1 MIELLGFLAI
11 LAVFVFAWGFAQYSM
26 LFPQTYPHVLQPIDA
41 LLLAFHQMFVNI
53 YSDVTKGEPFDMPGD
68 DNECINDPDL
78 YLNHTAVR
86 CTDRP
91 ATYTTFIFM
100 SIYLLLT
107 NLLLFNLLIAIFST
121 TYQKIEGSTSLIL
134 KHN

>member
-1 MIELLGFLAI
+1 MLLFLAI
-11 LAVFVFAWGFAQYSM
+11 LFVFVFAWGLAQYSI

-53 YSDVTKGEPFDMPGD
+53 YSKGEPFDMPGP
-68 DNECINDPDL
+68 DNDCTNDPDL
-78 YLNHTAVR
+78 YLNYTAVR

-91 ATYTTFIFM
+91 ATYTAFILM
-100 SIYLLLT
+100 SVYLLFT

-121 TYQKIEGSTSLIL
+121 TYQKIEG
-134 KHN
+134 KF